1 MKYLIRNKNILTAF
15 IALLATGVANAVTS
29 SPSVEKIR
37 FDLNSPISWIIIL
50 LVVVMMLA
58 ILSFPAVIKV
68 LAYRVKEN
76 KEKGLAILFLL
87 SAGTASAEPSFMDA
101 SVLQQIDT
109 TGALIL
115 LAVMV
120 VIFTFIS
127 LFRTVWKMAQLA
139 KTKEQLAIELE
150 NQRIGNTPWA
160 RLMKKLTDAKPV
172 EAEGDILL
180 DHDYDGIKEL
190 DNNLPPWWL
199 YGFYITIIF
208 AFTYLGIYQV
218 FKVWPSQ
225 AEEYQIA
232 MKKAEDEKAAFRA
245 TNKNVVDETNVTLLT
260 DGASL
265 GVAQKLYM
273 SSCAACHGDKGQ
285 GMVGPNLTDEYWL
298 HGGSVSEVFST
309 IKYGVPSKGMIAWKN
324 SLNGSQMQK
333 LASYIISLQGTNPPG
348 AKAAEGEKYIAPV
361 VEEVETTEET
371 SEEAPVENK

>member
-1 MKYLIRNKNILTAF
+1 MKYLIRNRNKLTAF
-15 IALLATGVANAVTS
+15 IALLATGVAKATSVAS
-29 SPSVEKIR
+29 SPVEKIS
-37 FDLNSPISWIIIL
+37 FDIFNPMSWIIAL
-50 LVVVMMLA
+50 LVLVMMLA
-58 ILSFPAVIKV
+58 ILSFPAVIKI

-76 KEKGLAILFLL
+76 KEKGLSILLLL
-87 SAGTASAEPSFMDA
+87 SAGTVSAEPSFMDA
-101 SVLQQIDT
+101 SVLQQLDT
-109 TGALIL
+109 TGILVLI
-115 LAVMV
+115 AVAV

-139 KTKEQLAIELE
+139 KTQEQLAVELE
-150 NQRIGNTPWA
+150 NQRIGNTSWA

-172 EAEGDILL
+172 EKEGDILL

-232 MKKAEDEKAAFRA
+232 MKAAEDEKAAFRSKS
-245 TNKNVVDETNVTLLT
+245 KNLVDENNVTMLT
-260 DGASL
+260 DDASL
-265 GVAQKLYM
+265 NVASKLYI
-273 SSCAACHGDKGQ
+273 SSCATCHGDKGQ
-285 GMVGPNLTDEYWL
+285 GNVGPNLTDEYWL
-298 HGGSVSEVFST
+298 HGGSISEVFST

-333 LASYIISLQGTNPPG
+333 LASYIMSLQGTNPPG

-361 VEEVETTEET
+361 
-371 SEEAPVENK
+371 EEAPVEE

>member
-1 MKYLIRNKNILTAF
+1 MKYLIRNKNILTTVT
-15 IALLATGVANAVTS
+15 ALFATGVAKALS
-29 SPSVEKIR
+29 SEATTTSVEKIR
-37 FDLNSPISWIIIL
+37 FDLNSPTSWIIAL
-50 LVVVMMLA
+50 FVLVLMLA
-58 ILSFPAVIKV
+58 IISFPAVIKV

-87 SAGTASAEPSFMDA
+87 SAGTVSAESSIMDA
-101 SVLQQIDT
+101 SVLQQIDAT
-109 TGALIL
+109 SALIL
-115 LAVMV
+115 LTITVI
-120 VIFTFIS
+120 IFTFIS
-127 LFRTVWKMAQLA
+127 LFRTVWKVAQLA
-139 KTKEQLAIELE
+139 KTKEQLAKELE
-150 NQRIGNTPWA
+150 NQRTGNTSWG

-172 EAEGDILL
+172 DAEGDILL

-199 YGFYITIIF
+199 YGFYMTIIF

-232 MKKAEDEKAAFRA
+232 MKNAEEEKAAFRA
-245 TNKNVVDETNVTLLT
+245 GNKSVIDESTVTLLT

-265 GVAQKLYM
+265 EVAQKLYM

-298 HGGSVSEVFST
+298 HGGSVADVFSS
-309 IKYGVPSKGMIAWKN
+309 IKYGIPSKGMIAWKN

-333 LASYIISLQGTNPPG
+333 LTSYIISLQGTNPAG
-348 AKAAEGEKYIAPV
+348 AKAAEGEEYI
-361 VEEVETTEET
+361 
-371 SEEAPVENK
+371 APVENK

>member
-1 MKYLIRNKNILTAF
+1 MKYLIRNKNVLTALLS
-15 IALLATGVANAVTS
+15 LLATGVLNATS
-29 SPSVEKIR
+29 VVAPVEKIR
-37 FDLNSPISWIIIL
+37 FDWNNPTSWIIAL
-50 LVVVMMLA
+50 LIFVMLLA

-68 LAYRVKEN
+68 LAYKAKEN

-87 SAGTASAEPSFMDA
+87 SAGVASAEPSFMDA

-109 TGALIL
+109 TGFLIL
-115 LAVMV
+115 LAVAIV
-120 VIFTFIS
+120 LFTFIS
-127 LFRTVWKMAQLA
+127 LFRTVWKVAQMA
-139 KTKEQLAIELE
+139 KTQEQLAVELE
-150 NQRIGNTPWA
+150 NKRVGNTQWG

-199 YGFYITIIF
+199 YGFYGTIIF
-208 AFTYLGIYQV
+208 AFVYLGIYQV

-225 AEEYQIA
+225 AEEYTIA
-232 MKKAEDEKAAFRA
+232 MKVAEEEMAAFKA
-245 TNKNVVDETNVTLLT
+245 GNKNLIDESNVVLLT
-260 DGASL
+260 DDASL
-265 GVAQKLYM
+265 NVAAKLYT

-298 HGGSVSEVFST
+298 HGGSVAEVFST

-333 LASYIISLQGTNPPG
+333 LASYIISLQGTNPDG
-348 AKAAEGEKYIAPV
+348 AKAAEGEKYVAPEV
-361 VEEVETTEET
+361 TPVEE
-371 SEEAPVENK
+371 